1 MKIIVKI
8 EGMHCAHCS
17 ARVKNA
23 IEEIKGARVE
33 VDLENKQAVI
43 DASEDISDEL
53 LENTI
58 NDLGFEFISA
68 SRS

>member
-1 MKIIVKI
+1 MKITVKI
-8 EGMHCAHCS
+8 EGMHCGHCS

-23 IEEIKGARVE
+23 IEEIKGASAE

-43 DASEDISDEL
+43 DTPKDIPDNVLED
-53 LENTI
+53 TI

-68 SRS
+68 FRS

>member
-1 MKIIVKI
+1 MKITVKI
-8 EGMHCAHCS
+8 EGMHCGHCS

-23 IEEIKGARVE
+23 IEEFKGASAA

-43 DASEDISDEL
+43 DTPEDIPDKV
-53 LENTI
+53 LEDTI